1 MCDEE
6 GKAKSLLPKTSSQ
19 EIEGGTMNLLLK
31 FLPADKKAM
40 LELAMRIVA
49 SLDSGAERK
58 AAIDYGIKMLED
70 GKVTVGEWAKFGS
83 KLGILTGK
91 H

>member
-1 MCDEE
+1 MYW
-6 GKAKSLLPKTSSQ
+6 
-19 EIEGGTMNLLLK
+19 LLK
-31 FLPADKKAM
+31 FLPADKRAM

-58 AAIDYGIKMLED
+58 EAINYGIKMLED
-70 GKVTVGEWAKFGS
+70 GKVNVGEWAKFGS

>member
-1 MCDEE
+1 
-6 GKAKSLLPKTSSQ
+6 
-19 EIEGGTMNLLLK
+19 MNWLLK
-31 FLPADKKAM
+31 FLPADKRAM

-58 AAIDYGIKMLED
+58 EAINYGIKMLED
-70 GKVTVGEWAKFGS
+70 GKVNVGEWAKFGS

>member
-1 MCDEE
+1 
-6 GKAKSLLPKTSSQ
+6 
-19 EIEGGTMNLLLK
+19 MNWILR
-31 FLPADKKAM
+31 FLPEDKKNM

-58 AAIDYGIKMLED
+58 EAIDYGIKMLED

-83 KLGILTGK
+83 KLGILTVK

>member
-1 MCDEE
+1 
-6 GKAKSLLPKTSSQ
+6 
-19 EIEGGTMNLLLK
+19 MNWILR
-31 FLPADKKAM
+31 FLPEDKKNM

-58 AAIDYGIKMLED
+58 AAIDYGIQMLDD
-70 GKVTVGEWAKFGS
+70 GKVSVGEWAKFGS